1 MNTSTPEYTATVKST
16 QPYNYTPPM
25 PPYPDVT
32 DSKAVN
38 SESFNTSQSEYS
50 RDGGR
55 PLPSAIVGSSSSN
68 SNASTPKKR
77 TRATPEQLAVLEK
90 TFMTNTSPNS
100 RMRTNLA
107 QELGMTERSIQIW
120 FQNRRAKV
128 KNMAKRAAILQEEA
142 MRAQFM
148 AASGYMPFYPPAYPS
163 RQAHHYRPPVLPH
176 HFRRARSSSDVMG
189 AVRERARMR
198 AHSVGGGLLNQ
209 MQNDMMPPPTAT
221 PWSSHFSPY
230 HQQQPHYQPSP
241 QPTGPEIDIADRHV
255 MIGSGMSLDF
265 FPASTLTIGTWKR
278 MRIQSADLLCHYS
291 LPLRRMI
298 WHIQEQQRFKIEFPF
313 DVIDRIVLVQ
323 DGELGRMDIQIRDPM
338 NAVEFYMETGTL
350 ADGSIQWTQCR
361 DFTEGR
367 EASQQLIHSI
377 EGHAMELSKQLTR
390 LASVELSLGPRM
402 IIDSIIPVMD
412 DPARDMFLTP
422 GPSSSMEPEGYVDTT
437 STLSPSTT
445 PTPTLVGPFS
455 HDLAFTVDKSH
466 PSNLPTT
473 WDYSNTSVV
482 QDPHMP
488 FTYGQHYT

>member
-1 MNTSTPEYTATVKST
+1 
-16 QPYNYTPPM
+16 M
-25 PPYPDVT
+25 PPYPDLV
-32 DSKAVN
+32 DSK
-38 SESFNTSQSEYS
+38 SEQQESFGNQSDYS
-50 RDGGR
+50 RDTR
-55 PLPSAIVGSSSSN
+55 AIPSTIVGSTSSN
-68 SNASTPKKR
+68 SNAPVSGTTPKKR

-100 RMRTNLA
+100 RMRSSLA

-148 AASGYMPFYPPAYPS
+148 AASGYMRFYPPGYQP
-163 RQAHHYRPPVLPH
+163 RQGHYRPAIPQNY
-176 HFRRARSSSDVMG
+176 RRARSSSDVMG

-209 MQNDMMPPPTAT
+209 MSNDMMPPPTAT
-221 PWSSHFSPY
+221 PWSAHYSPY
-230 HQQQPHYQPSP
+230 HQQQPQHYQHQPPPPSV
-241 QPTGPEIDIADRHV
+241 PEIDIADRHV
-255 MIGSGMSLDF
+255 MLGSLDF
-265 FPASTLTIGTWKR
+265 FPATTLTIGTWKR

-313 DVIDRIVLVQ
+313 DSIDRIVLVQ
-323 DGELGRMDIQIRDPM
+323 DGDIGRMDIQVRDPL
-338 NAVEFYMETGTL
+338 NVVEFYMETGTL

-377 EGHAMELSKQLTR
+377 EGYGMELSKQLTR
-390 LASVELSLGPRM
+390 LASMELSLGPKI
-402 IIDSIIPVMD
+402 IIDSMIPVMD
-412 DPARDMFLTP
+412 DPASDMFLTP
-422 GPSSSMEPEGYVDTT
+422 GPSSSMEPEGFVDTT

-445 PTPTLVGPFS
+445 PTPTLVGNYP
-455 HDLAFTVDKSH
+455 HDIAFNLDKNH
-466 PSNLPTT
+466 PSSVPT
-473 WDYSNTSVV
+473 WDYSNSAMV
-482 QDPHMP
+482 QENHIP
-488 FTYGQHYT
+488 FSYGHHYA